1 MRGIQ
6 QVAAKIVQR
15 AGPCSPGN
23 HPPFHF
29 HPGVR
34 QAFAA
39 QAAIQ
44 GIQRAKLFLHQF
56 FQHLHRLCKA
66 VYIPHLAHRLR
77 RPACP
82 RQRSGLLCRQG
93 HRLFQ
98 KDVLARFQRRHGIGK
113 MRVVRGADDNSVTAF
128 QQFLQCF
135 AHTHIKGK
143 LPCPAHS
150 AFSGAVVN
158 GRNRRPFFLQKGFG
172 VPVCHRG
179 CGSRAKKP
187 KANYFTIFH
196 IFLQFREFLL
206 YFKHIRQKF
215 QSKVQFMQ
223 TFACCVSHKISQV

>member
-1 MRGIQ
+1 MAARANQICGIVRLYPLHPVLARALQKECLFCAKHRGHLLSRYKMRSIQ

-15 AGPCSPGN
+15 TGPCSPGN

-82 RQRSGLLCRQG
+82 RQRCGLLCRQG

-128 QQFLQCF
+128 QQFLQRF
-135 AHTHIKGK
+135 AHTHVKGK
-143 LPCPAHS
+143 LSCPAHP

-158 GRNRRPFFLQKGFG
+158 GRNRRPF
-172 VPVCHRG
+172 
-179 CGSRAKKP
+179 
-187 KANYFTIFH
+187 
-196 IFLQFREFLL
+196 LL
-206 YFKHIRQKF
+206 
-215 QSKVQFMQ
+215 
-223 TFACCVSHKISQV
+223 